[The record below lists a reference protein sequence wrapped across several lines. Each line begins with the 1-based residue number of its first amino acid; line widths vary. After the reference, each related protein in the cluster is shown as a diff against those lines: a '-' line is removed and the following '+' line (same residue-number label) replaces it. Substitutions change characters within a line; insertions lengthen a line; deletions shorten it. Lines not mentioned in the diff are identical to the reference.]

1 MKKLDKLIIKAF
13 IGPFVATFFITLF
26 VLIMQFFWLW
36 IDDFVG
42 KGLDAPTIMKF
53 IWYQSAV
60 LIPLA
65 LPLSVLLSSLMTF
78 GNLGESFELVAIK
91 SAGISL
97 LRFMRPLFVVA
108 AIISLGAFLFANY
121 VIPVANL
128 KSRTLLGDIVLAK
141 PAFAIKEG
149 VFFDGIDK
157 FAIKVGKKEA
167 NDSVIRDVIVF
178 QDAGNELQDNF
189 LIAKNGVMKP
199 SADKRFLDV
208 IFKNGWQY
216 QERGSKRDSITDFI
230 RLGFKEYKMQMDISS
245 FSFKKSDDSAN
256 VNNEKMYNMRQLNV
270 AIDSMNKFNSLTK
283 TNFRDNIYYEFSLI
297 SYKDSVVKDIKV
309 PDSILRFKENIKAYM
324 NVGKSD
330 SSLKKSK
337 GKDSAK
343 TKGIKDAAKLKKL
356 DTARVKK
363 PDTTRVKKA
372 DKKRTKR
379 KIPGK
384 KPHKDTIRQKIAI
397 AKKIAINNSGKDSI
411 KNIGRKDSARKQT
424 SKEVAKKDSAK
435 KKDTAK
441 LALTKDSAKRKKDSI
456 AKVVAAKK
464 KIKRD
469 PNSFEAIIPDSV
481 LRDVRQRCLD
491 NMNSM
496 KGNMEMNLNSV
507 IEQDRVLQKYK
518 IEWHRKIALAIACLV
533 LFMIGAPLGSIIRKG
548 GLGTPMIF
556 AIIFFMVFYF
566 VSTRGEKLA
575 KEEEMSAFTGM
586 WLATFVLVPIGLF
599 LIYKA
604 MHDSNLFNK
613 EFYSRLKRKIVK
625 YYKKKKQVDHEE

>member
-42 KGLDAPTIMKF
+42 KGLDAGTIMKF

-97 LRFMRPLFVVA
+97 MRFMRPLFVVA
-108 AIISLGAFLFANY
+108 SCIALGAFLFSNY

-128 KSRTLLGDIVLAK
+128 KSRTLLADIVLAK

-157 FAIKVGKKEA
+157 FAIKIGKKEA
-167 NDSVIRDVIVF
+167 NDSIIRDVIVYQAGENSL
-178 QDAGNELQDNF
+178 QDAF
-189 LIAKNGVMKP
+189 LIARDGVMKP
-199 SADKRFLDV
+199 SADKRYLDIV
-208 IFKNGWQY
+208 FKNGWRY
-216 QERGSKRDSITDFI
+216 EERGGKEDSTTDYI

-245 FSFKKSDDSAN
+245 FKFSKSDDSAN
-256 VNNEKMYNMRQLNV
+256 VNNERMYNMRQLDV
-270 AIDSMNKFNSLTK
+270 AIDSISKFNGEIAK
-283 TNFRDNIYYEFSLI
+283 NFEATIYSNFMILNYR
-297 SYKDSVVKDIKV
+297 DSVTTGIKI
-309 PDSILRFKENIKAYM
+309 PDSILNFKANIDAYM
-324 NVGKSD
+324 AVK
-330 SSLKKSK
+330 
-337 GKDSAK
+337 KDS
-343 TKGIKDAAKLKKL
+343 TKAE
-356 DTARVKK
+356 
-363 PDTTRVKKA
+363 
-372 DKKRTKR
+372 
-379 KIPGK
+379 
-384 KPHKDTIRQKIAI
+384 
-397 AKKIAINNSGKDSI
+397 
-411 KNIGRKDSARKQT
+411 KDSARARTKLDSTRQKLKADSLKRVARKDSIRLKRVADSTRRKARRDSIKMGLKPLAPPPPQRNDNRDSVKNKRSDTAATPVTAAKDTAKNKKDT
-424 SKEVAKKDSAK
+424 STAKKDSLAK
-435 KKDTAK
+435 A
-441 LALTKDSAKRKKDSI
+441 A
-456 AKVVAAKK
+456 AKVKPVKK
-464 KIKRD
+464 D
-469 PNSFEAIIPDSV
+469 PNSFTALLPDSA
-481 LRDVRQRCLD
+481 RQQIQDRALTSLESFR
-491 NMNSM
+491 NNL
-496 KGNMEMNLNSV
+496 EMNGNNIV
-507 IEQDRVLQKYK
+507 EQEKTLQKYK
-518 IEWHRKIALAIACLV
+518 IEWHKKIALALACIV

-575 KEEEMSAFTGM
+575 KEMEMSAFSGL
-586 WLATFVLVPIGLF
+586 WLSTFVLVPVGVF

-613 EFYSRLKRKIVK
+613 EFYTRIKRKIL
-625 YYKKKKQVDHEE
+625 KKLGKES

>member
-42 KGLDAPTIMKF
+42 KGLDAGTILKF

-97 LRFMRPLFVVA
+97 MRFMRPLFVVA
-108 AIISLGAFLFANY
+108 GCIALGAFLFSNY

-128 KSRTLLGDIVLAK
+128 KSRTLLADIVLAK

-157 FAIKVGKKEA
+157 FAIKIGKKEA
-167 NDSVIRDVIVF
+167 NDSIIRDVIVYQAGDNSL
-178 QDAGNELQDNF
+178 QDAF
-189 LIAKNGVMKP
+189 LIASDGVMKP
-199 SADKRFLDV
+199 SPDKRYLDIV
-208 IFKNGWQY
+208 FKNGWRY
-216 QERGSKRDSITDFI
+216 EERGSKEDSTTDYI

-245 FSFKKSDDSAN
+245 FKFSKSDDSAN
-256 VNNEKMYNMRQLNV
+256 VNNERMYNMRQLNV
-270 AIDSMNKFNSLTK
+270 AIDSISKFNGEIAK
-283 TNFRDNIYYEFSLI
+283 NFEATIYANFMILNYRDSIT
-297 SYKDSVVKDIKV
+297 KDIKI
-309 PDSILRFKENIKAYM
+309 PDSILNFNANIDAYM
-324 NVGKSD
+324 GVK
-330 SSLKKSK
+330 
-337 GKDSAK
+337 KDS
-343 TKGIKDAAKLKKL
+343 TKAE
-356 DTARVKK
+356 
-363 PDTTRVKKA
+363 
-372 DKKRTKR
+372 
-379 KIPGK
+379 
-384 KPHKDTIRQKIAI
+384 
-397 AKKIAINNSGKDSI
+397 
-411 KNIGRKDSARKQT
+411 KDSARARAKLDSTRQKLKADSLKRVARKDSIRFKRIADSTRRKARRDSIKMGLKPLAPPPPQRSGNRDSVKNKRSDTAAKAVASAKDTAKNKKDT
-424 SKEVAKKDSAK
+424 SAAKKDSVAK
-435 KKDTAK
+435 AAVKAKPVKK
-441 LALTKDSAKRKKDSI
+441 
-456 AKVVAAKK
+456 
-464 KIKRD
+464 D
-469 PNSFEAIIPDSV
+469 PNSFTALLPDSA
-481 LRDVRQRCLD
+481 RQQIQDRALTSLESFR
-491 NMNSM
+491 NNL
-496 KGNMEMNLNSV
+496 EMNGNNIV
-507 IEQDRVLQKYK
+507 EQEKTLQKYK
-518 IEWHRKIALAIACLV
+518 IEWHKKIALALACIV

-575 KEEEMSAFTGM
+575 KEMEMSAFSGM
-586 WLATFVLVPIGLF
+586 WLSTFVLVPVGVF

-613 EFYSRLKRKIVK
+613 EFYTRLKRKIL
-625 YYKKKKQVDHEE
+625 KKLGKES